1 MTKRTGRHLPKLWNA
16 TDRPVS
22 VKKYLSAQWELDPG
36 DLESAYPYAG
46 PVNRSFRRTNAK
58 DRQRYLEEGGA
69 PLVPTWC
76 LRRDHVC
83 NELTADLLAA
93 AEHLGGVVHAR
104 RDAGLPGGIGA
115 EGGVVWVE
123 LLDGGVGVVTSLVES
138 EYTNRVSGRQ
148 RTVITGPIAFR
159 ALLEVLGFDQPLRK
173 LAGEAKAPRHEQVVE
188 MVRGLQHRD
197 LSASPQP

>member
-1 MTKRTGRHLPKLWNA
+1 MSKPTGRYLTKLWDA

-22 VKKYLSAQWELDPG
+22 VKKYLSAQWELDPSYMQ
-36 DLESAYPYAG
+36 SAYPYAG
-46 PVNRSFRRTNAK
+46 PVNLSFRRTNAK
-58 DRQRYLEEGGA
+58 DRQRYLDEGGA

-76 LRRDHVC
+76 LRRDRVC

-93 AEHLGGVVHAR
+93 AERLGGVVHAR

-148 RTVITGPIAFR
+148 RTVITGPMAFR

-173 LAGEAKAPRHEQVVE
+173 LAGEAKAPVHEETVE
-188 MVRGLQHRD
+188 LVRGLLESQLRR
-197 LSASPQP
+197 